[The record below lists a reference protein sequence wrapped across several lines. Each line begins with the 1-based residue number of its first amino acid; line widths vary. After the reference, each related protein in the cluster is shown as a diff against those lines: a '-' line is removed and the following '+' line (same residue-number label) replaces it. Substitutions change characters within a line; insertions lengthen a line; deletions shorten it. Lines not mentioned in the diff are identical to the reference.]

1 MSYAKD
7 LLTGIA
13 QMISDTSIAVYR
25 PAGAYG
31 AAENAIVFGVWPQ
44 APDRCIVLNYT
55 PMVLATMIPMERGL
69 LEAHVRG
76 APGDPFDA
84 GETADAVRDLLHG
97 VRSRTFGAT
106 NVIQILHRNSVPL
119 VQDSNRRM
127 EQVEQFDVD
136 LDTPPTTNRPAGGW
150 D

>member
-1 MSYAKD
+1 MSYARD

-13 QMISDTSIAVYR
+13 QMISDTAIAVYR

-44 APDRCIVLNYT
+44 TPDRCIVLNYT

-69 LEAHVRG
+69 LEAHIRG
-76 APGDPFDA
+76 APGDPFGA

-97 VRSRTFGAT
+97 IRGTAFGSAT
-106 NVIQILHRNSVPL
+106 IIQILHRNSVPL

-136 LDTPPTTNRPAGGW
+136 LDTPPTLNRPDGGTW
-150 D
+150 